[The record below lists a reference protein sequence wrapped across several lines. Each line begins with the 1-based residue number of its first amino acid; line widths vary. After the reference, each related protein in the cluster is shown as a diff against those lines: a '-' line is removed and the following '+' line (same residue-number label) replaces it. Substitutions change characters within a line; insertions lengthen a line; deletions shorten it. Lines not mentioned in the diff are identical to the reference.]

1 MPQVRRIWFIFSWSS
16 EWPWTYR
23 LEKLSVFL
31 QMVSFVGGIDCG
43 YVLYHEIGSKSRRIL
58 NGLKLIADL
67 YLSSYNFND
76 EM

>member
-1 MPQVRRIWFIFSWSS
+1 
-16 EWPWTYR
+16 
-23 LEKLSVFL
+23 
-31 QMVSFVGGIDCG
+31 MVSFVGGIDCG